1 MVKDNKNGEILRA
14 DHLVEEVLEARLKG
28 DKEAR
33 GQAVEQKDDEKAK
46 KKKKKGGAVQA
57 IKLEDAVVQEYEEVL
72 AKVCNSHAH
81 QKVTSDL
88 TQRRRS
94 TTMVVRSSVS

>member
-14 DHLVEEVLEARLKG
+14 DHLVEEVLENRLKG

-46 KKKKKGGAVQA
+46 KKKKKGGAIQA
-57 IKLEDAVVQEYEEVL
+57 VKLEDAVVQEYEEVL
-72 AKVCNSHAH
+72 AKVHDRYVHTKHETCL
-81 QKVTSDL
+81 TS
-88 TQRRRS
+88 
-94 TTMVVRSSVS
+94 